1 MCERTTWCSAMS
13 TPSSL
18 VSLSALSDSS
28 VPPARVLK
36 VSEGSRAGCRWRE
49 MDAPPL
55 VMQRNG
61 YFLPSGLLPVR
72 IWRACLACGRTFWPC
87 LRTPSMSN
95 AKAGG
100 CFGAADEDREGQRRK
115 ACGSRMTHRRR
126 GSERQQQR
134 GGSRTG
140 ARARVQASS
149 SVSQARVQLCEPRG
163 SERSRDKERE
173 EQLAVDTHR
182 SPLLYRLSRARDLA
196 QLPRHP

>member
-1 MCERTTWCSAMS
+1 
-13 TPSSL
+13 
-18 VSLSALSDSS
+18 
-28 VPPARVLK
+28 
-36 VSEGSRAGCRWRE
+36 
-49 MDAPPL
+49 MDVPPL

-100 CFGAADEDREGQRRK
+100 CFGAANGDREGQRRK

-126 GSERQQQR
+126 GSERQKQR

-140 ARARVQASS
+140 ARARVQASL
-149 SVSQARVQLCEPRG
+149 SVSPVRVQLCEPRG

-196 QLPRHP
+196 QLPLHPSKPCAHSICARGATPPHPDLISSIATPRRPRHCTARAAHGDGRTAP